1 MKTMVNKIPISR
13 EEYRAHHV
21 NRVKDEYPKLRNAS
35 KTNTFALQ
43 YAGTPI
49 TLAKNGGFS
58 AEEATQ
64 IYKNY
69 HSAYKD
75 SKQYA
80 DARKYQAS
88 QDGYATVAF
97 GLRVRTPLLQ
107 QVVLGAARVP
117 REAEAEARTVGNA
130 FSQSYGLLNNRAAVD
145 FWGKVWAS
153 KYRYDILPVALIHDA
168 IYAIIKDDVEVME
181 WANRELTKS
190 MAWQELPELQHPT
203 VKINA
208 ALDIFW
214 PSWAEPTTLPV
225 DADKA
230 TILALCE
237 ATKAEVLK
245 AA

>member
-1 MKTMVNKIPISR
+1 MKTMVNKIPVSR

-58 AEEATQ
+58 DEEANQ

-80 DARKYQAS
+80 DVRKYQAS

-97 GLRVRTPLLQ
+97 GLRVRTPLLH
-107 QVVLGAARVP
+107 QVVLGAARMP

-145 FWGKVWAS
+145 FMKKVWAS
-153 KYRYDILPVALIHDA
+153 KYRNDIKPVALIHDA
-168 IYAIIKDDVEVME
+168 AYILIRDDIEVVE
-181 WANRELTKS
+181 WANRELINS
-190 MAWQELPELQHPT
+190 MRWQELPEIQHPT
-203 VKINA
+203 VKLGA

-214 PSWAEPTTLPV
+214 PNWSNPITLPN
-225 DADKA
+225 DASKEQIMETCEKA
-230 TILALCE
+230 KREYLAS
-237 ATKAEVLK
+237 
-245 AA
+245 

>member
-1 MKTMVNKIPISR
+1 MKTMVNKIPVSR

-58 AEEATQ
+58 DEEANQ

-80 DARKYQAS
+80 DVRKYQAS

-97 GLRVRTPLLQ
+97 GLRVRTPLLR
-107 QVVLGAARVP
+107 QVVLGAARMP

-145 FWGKVWAS
+145 FMKKVWAS
-153 KYRYDILPVALIHDA
+153 KYRNDIKPVALIHDA
-168 IYAIIKDDVEVME
+168 AYILIRDDIEVVE
-181 WANRELTKS
+181 WANRELINS
-190 MAWQELPELQHPT
+190 MRWQELPEIQHPT
-203 VKINA
+203 VKLGA

-214 PSWAEPTTLPV
+214 PNWSNPITLPN
-225 DADKA
+225 DASKEQIMETCEKA
-230 TILALCE
+230 KREYLAS
-237 ATKAEVLK
+237 
-245 AA
+245 

>member
-1 MKTMVNKIPISR
+1 MKTMVNKIPVSR

-58 AEEATQ
+58 DEEATQ

-88 QDGYATVAF
+88 QDGYAIVAF
-97 GLRVRTPLLQ
+97 GLRVRTPLLR

-130 FSQSYGLLNNRAAVD
+130 FSQSYGLLNNRAAVA
-145 FWGKVWAS
+145 FMKKVWAS
-153 KYRYDILPVALIHDA
+153 PYRLDIKPVALIHDA
-168 IYAIIKDDVEVME
+168 IYILVRDCPQVVE
-181 WANRELTKS
+181 WANRELIKA
-190 MAWQELPELQHPT
+190 MQWQELPEIQHPT
-203 VKINA
+203 VKLGA

-214 PSWAEPTTLPV
+214 PSWANAITLPN
-225 DADKA
+225 DASKEQIIETCEKA
-230 TILALCE
+230 KKEYLA
-237 ATKAEVLK
+237 V
-245 AA
+245 